1 MRYAFGDYTL
11 DTDTLELTA
20 AESPVEVEPQVFS
33 LLVHLIERRDRVVS
47 KEELLDGIWGD
58 RFVSESALTTRIKQ
72 ARQAV
77 GDTGQRQ
84 AVIKTLHGRGYR
96 FVADVGEASPQRQ
109 FHNSVMKIPAT
120 RYAKSDGV
128 AIAYQTF
135 GEGPD
140 LVLIAG
146 FTSNIE
152 LQWEQPTVAACL
164 RRLGSFARVTVLD
177 KRGVGLS
184 DRMPDDNPPSLETR
198 ADDLR
203 AVMDSAGIDT
213 ATLLGSSEGGSLS
226 VVFAAS
232 CSSQ

>member
-109 FHNSVMKIPAT
+109 FHNSVMRIPAT
-120 RYAKSDGV
+120 RYAKSDGG
-128 AIAYQTF
+128 AIRVSDVRRRPRPRAHRRVHVEHRAAMGT
-135 GEGPD
+135 
-140 LVLIAG
+140 AG
-146 FTSNIE
+146 GRGV
-152 LQWEQPTVAACL
+152 PAA
-164 RRLGSFARVTVLD
+164 ARVVCAGD
-177 KRGVGLS
+177 GARQA
-184 DRMPDDNPPSLETR
+184 RC
-198 ADDLR
+198 R
-203 AVMDSAGIDT
+203 AV
-213 ATLLGSSEGGSLS
+213 GSDARRQPAL
-226 VVFAAS
+226 ARDARR
-232 CSSQ
+232 